1 MKKKSQVVDVA
12 TMSPD
17 ERDALKV
24 VVDEFMTRLKN
35 VENEILMLKDDKKT
49 LISEFSDKLD
59 VKTLKVCL
67 QVIKIEAK
75 VEHKSTFDLL
85 MEVLQETPQS

>member
-35 VENEILMLKDDKKT
+35 VENEILTLKDDKKT

-59 VKTLKVCL
+59 VKTLKACL
-67 QVIKIEAK
+67 QVIKIEAG

>member
-59 VKTLKVCL
+59 VKTLKACL